1 MGPVEPGRTARITRQ
16 HRWSQFAAGQQ
27 GRYCCYPGAWFPIL
41 LGLLALTMLACTL
54 PGRSEPEAAPTLTPS
69 ATAVEAPS
77 ATPSPRP
84 TQPPTP
90 TIAPTPRVS
99 PTLRSVAP
107 TAPPTPEPTTPPA
120 AVETQPP
127 SMPVGVNLLT
137 NPSFEGPYEPKG
149 GQEMKVPEGWIPWH
163 FEWADT
169 DFPPEFKPAEA
180 PYLNNVHSGQR
191 ALQYFKTWGTYHAGV
206 YQKVAVTP
214 GVKLRFTLYGK
225 AWSRDDAGDCPPE
238 LSCNPADMGMRIGI
252 DPLGGSNPRAG
263 SMVWSVQQSPIDQ
276 WVLFSVEAVA
286 ESDIVSVFAWSSPS
300 APRRNQDTYWDDA
313 TLEAVR

>member
-1 MGPVEPGRTARITRQ
+1 MRPVEPGKAGYDL
-16 HRWSQFAAGQQ
+16 RW
-27 GRYCCYPGAWFPIL
+27 RRPGACTAGHRERLSCYARTWTVVL
-41 LGLLALTMLACTL
+41 VGLLALSMLACTL
-54 PGRSEPEAAPTLTPS
+54 PGRSEPEATPTPTPS
-69 ATAVEAPS
+69 ATAAELPS

-90 TIAPTPRVS
+90 TIAPTPRMS

-107 TAPPTPEPTTPPA
+107 TAPPTPEPTQPPVT
-120 AVETQPP
+120 VETQAP
-127 SMPVGVNLLT
+127 SMPVGVNLLS

-149 GQEMKVPEGWIPWH
+149 GPEMKVPEGWIPWH

-180 PYLNNVHSGQR
+180 PHLHNVHSGER

-214 GVKLRFTLYGK
+214 GVKLRFTIYGK
-225 AWSRDDAGDCPPE
+225 AWSRDDAGGCPAE

-263 SMVWSVQQSPIDQ
+263 SMVWSAQQSPIDQ
-276 WVLFSVEAVA
+276 WKFFSVEAVA
-286 ESDIVSVFAWSSPS
+286 ESDIISVFTWSSPS

-313 TLEAVR
+313 TLEVVR